1 MFIISKMK
9 ILRVLLEEEQVSD
22 SKPLLLVPECKIGSS
37 GLVIWLFSCCLISQ
51 LFYTTISSIFEIQL
65 NVLFLLQESLP
76 QASIS
81 LSLAEPL

>member
-22 SKPLLLVPECKIGSS
+22 SEPLLLCKIGSS
-37 GLVIWLFSCCLISQ
+37 GLVIRLFSCCLISQ
-51 LFYTTISSIFEIQL
+51 LFYTTISSVFEIQL